1 MCAEPLARPV
11 TAWVGAPGMTAVD
24 WIIVAFVALMALW
37 GYAQGLIVSA
47 LSLAG
52 FAGGAFA
59 GSRLAPLLL
68 DQGSSSP
75 YAPLFSLVTALMV
88 GGFAAIIFEALGEGI
103 RRRMSFRAADVLD
116 GIGGAMLVATLGLG
130 LVWIAGAV
138 ALQTPGARELR
149 RDIQRSAIL
158 SKMNEMLPPSGPLL
172 NALARADPFPR
183 IRGPAADVPAPTR
196 RILRDGDVQEARA
209 SVVRVLGHACGLAVQ
224 GSGWVARPG
233 VVVTNAHVVAGEE
246 DTTVE
251 ADGGDGMDATAV
263 VFDPHNDVAVLSVPG
278 LGAPDLDQ
286 RTDAPTGAP
295 VAILGYPENGP
306 YRAAA
311 GRLGGTRTVLSRDA
325 YGNGPVR
332 RRMASLRGPI
342 RSGNSGGPAV
352 DSGGR
357 VVATVFAA
365 TTNGSAGGFGV
376 PPGIVE
382 AALDRAGEPVDTGP
396 CVR

>member
-1 MCAEPLARPV
+1 L
-11 TAWVGAPGMTAVD
+11 TAID
-24 WIIVAFVALMALW
+24 WIIVAFLALMALW

-52 FAGGAFA
+52 FTLGAFA

-75 YAPLFSLVTALMV
+75 YAPLFSLVAALMV
-88 GGFAAIIFEALGEGI
+88 GGLAAIVFEALGEGI
-103 RRRMSFRAADVLD
+103 RRRMAFRAADVLD
-116 GIGGAMLVATLGLG
+116 GIGGALLVATLGLG

-158 SKMNEMLPPSGPLL
+158 STLNEVLPPSGPIL

-183 IRGPAADVPAPTR
+183 IRGPAADVPAPNR
-196 RILRDGDVQEARA
+196 RILGDGDVQSAGA
-209 SVVRVLGHACGLAVQ
+209 AVVRVLGHACGLAVQ

-233 VVVTNAHVVAGEE
+233 VVVTNAHVVAGQD
-246 DTTVE
+246 DTSVE
-251 ADGGDGMDATAV
+251 ADGGGGLDATAIH
-263 VFDPHNDVAVLSVPG
+263 FDPRNDIAVLSVPG
-278 LGAPDLDQ
+278 L
-286 RTDAPTGAP
+286 DAPALALRGGRVGAP

-306 YRAAA
+306 YQAVA
-311 GRLGGTRTVLSRDA
+311 GRLGATRTVLTRDA
-325 YGNGPVR
+325 YGSGPVQR
-332 RRMASLRGPI
+332 RIASLRGRV
-342 RSGNSGGPAV
+342 RSGNSGGPVV
-352 DSGGR
+352 DSAGR

-365 TTNGSAGGFGV
+365 TTSGSRGGFGV
-376 PPGIVE
+376 PPGIVGGAL
-382 AALDRAGEPVDTGP
+382 AAAGGPVDTGP

>member
-1 MCAEPLARPV
+1 V
-11 TAWVGAPGMTAVD
+11 TVVD
-24 WIIVAFVALMALW
+24 WIIVVFVVLMALW

-59 GSRLAPLLL
+59 GSRIAPLLL
-68 DQGSSSP
+68 DQGSRSP

-88 GGFAAIIFEALGEGI
+88 GGLAAIVFEALGEGL
-103 RRRMSFRAADVLD
+103 RRRMSFRTADVFD
-116 GIGGAMLVATLGLG
+116 GVGGALLVATLGLG

-149 RDIQRSAIL
+149 QDIQRSAIL
-158 SKMNEMLPPSGPLL
+158 RTLNEALPPSGPIL

-183 IRGPAADVPAPTR
+183 IRGPAANVPPPTR
-196 RILRDGDVQEARA
+196 RILRDDDVGRAHA
-209 SVVRVLGHACGLAVQ
+209 SVVKILGHACGLAVQ
-224 GSGWVARPG
+224 GSGWVAG
-233 VVVTNAHVVAGEE
+233 GGLVVTNAHVVAGED

-251 ADGGDGMDATAV
+251 PDGRDGLDATPV
-263 VFDPHNDVAVLSVPG
+263 VFDPQNDVAVLRVPG
-278 LGAPDLDQ
+278 LGAPALHQ
-286 RTDAPTGAP
+286 HTGAAAGAP
-295 VAILGYPENGP
+295 VGILGYPENGP
-306 YRAAA
+306 YRAVA
-311 GRLGGTRTVLSRDA
+311 GRLGQTITVLSRDA

-332 RRMASLRGPI
+332 RRMTSLRGNI

-352 DSGGR
+352 DAGGR

-365 TTNGSAGGFGV
+365 TTDGSGGGFGV
-376 PPGIVE
+376 PPGIVR
-382 AALDRAGEPVDTGP
+382 AAIDRAGDQAVDTGP

>member
-1 MCAEPLARPV
+1 
-11 TAWVGAPGMTAVD
+11 MTAVD

-37 GYAQGLIVSA
+37 GYAQGLVVSA

-59 GSRLAPLLL
+59 GSRLAPVLL
-68 DQGSSSP
+68 DQGSNSP

-88 GGFAAIIFEALGEGI
+88 GGLAAILFEALGEGI
-103 RRRMSFRAADVLD
+103 RRRMAFRAADVLD
-116 GIGGAMLVATLGLG
+116 GIGGAVLVATLGLG

-158 SKMNEMLPPSGPLL
+158 SKLNEALPPSGPLL

-183 IRGPAADVPAPTR
+183 IRGPVADVPAPTR
-196 RILRDGDVQEARA
+196 RILRDDDVQQAQA

-233 VVVTNAHVVAGEE
+233 VVVTNAHVVAGEDE
-246 DTTVE
+246 TTVE
-251 ADGGDGMDATAV
+251 VDGGDGMDATAV
-263 VFDPHNDVAVLSVPG
+263 VFDPHNDVALLSVPG
-278 LGAPDLDQ
+278 LGAPALDQ
-286 RTDAPTGAP
+286 RTGARVGAP

-306 YRAAA
+306 YRSVA
-311 GRLGGTRTVLSRDA
+311 GRLGETSTVLSRDA

-332 RRMASLRGPI
+332 RRMASLRGTI

-365 TTNGSAGGFGV
+365 KTNGSGGGFGV

-382 AALDRAGEPVDTGP
+382 AALDRAGGPVDTGP

>member
-1 MCAEPLARPV
+1 V
-11 TAWVGAPGMTAVD
+11 TPID

-52 FAGGAFA
+52 FVAGAFI
-59 GSRLAPLLL
+59 GSRIAPLLL
-68 DQGSSSP
+68 EQGSRSP
-75 YAPLFSLVTALMV
+75 YAPLFSLVAALMV
-88 GGFAAIIFEALGEGI
+88 GGLVAILFEALGVGI

-116 GIGGAMLVATLGLG
+116 GVGGALLVATLGLA

-158 SKMNEMLPPSGPLL
+158 RQLNDALPPSGPIL

-183 IRGPAADVPAPTR
+183 IRGPAADVPPPTR
-196 RILRDGDVQEARA
+196 RILRDGDVRRAHA
-209 SVVRVLGHACGLAVQ
+209 SVVKILGHACGLAVQ
-224 GSGWVARPG
+224 GSGWVAGPG
-233 VVVTNAHVVAGEE
+233 LVVTNAHVVAGED
-246 DTTVE
+246 DTTVDP
-251 ADGGDGMDATAV
+251 DGGDSLDATAV
-263 VFDPHNDVAVLSVPG
+263 VFDPHNDVAVLRVGG
-278 LGAPDLDQ
+278 LSAPALRRRGGAPV
-286 RTDAPTGAP
+286 GAP

-306 YRAAA
+306 YRSVA
-311 GRLGGTRTVLSRDA
+311 GRLGQTLTVLSRDA

-332 RRMASLRGPI
+332 RRMTSLRGNI

-352 DSGGR
+352 DAGGR
-357 VVATVFAA
+357 VVAAVFAA
-365 TTNGSAGGFGV
+365 TTDGSGGGFGV
-376 PPGIVE
+376 PPGIVS
-382 AALDRAGEPVDTGP
+382 AALDRAGSEAVDTGP